1 MLFNGTSSA
10 DRRSSAATT
19 AEAERR
25 DSQSSIFSVM
35 SGRTSITSISNS
47 NKHTSLTSG
56 HRSSIDQSIASNVV
70 SGKSVSTSAGRIQS
84 SSGTTVTAA
93 TPSATSNT
101 RTTTT
106 TTTTTTSSNNQHGR
120 KSTTISLALLP
131 PDVTVRILHHLP
143 IPALATMA
151 QVSRRFKVLVNNE
164 EIYIRKLKQ
173 MGLWQDLS
181 NAAQYNGG
189 LLDAPVAPIYIS
201 SDLTSNQSLMPTLQR
216 GNNLLTDES
225 ATLDVHRARDQFK
238 HIYRELI
245 PYYVDLRHRHRE
257 PRIQSEFPDPIE
269 RARIIARLRRLMPVK
284 VVDDYK
290 AINLALETT
299 TQLLE
304 SRSLQQFEQAYHA
317 DDTEAMKYHALV
329 LFELNGGQSC
339 VQMYIQMN
347 QLFFDN
353 EHTPLDNLAPL
364 AVNEQGEHTPLIDFA
379 EHLKNE
385 LERQAKMISEIF
397 SEEDDVLFAFT
408 ERVYEDVIA
417 DYVNELMAGALQRSL
432 PDYLNLTVEAYRR
445 FSTFTVGLTQMRPRA
460 LDPERAHRCLYAVF
474 SPLMEPYIEREIRA
488 LREMYDREIRRWDRQ
503 MEEMRHRAEAERT
516 RRLMG
521 AAEREAYKKG
531 FLRRLKRGLTRSK
544 DDEKTGASTNAKDD
558 SSSFE
563 IVQELSGL
571 LSLEMSLQMIHVN
584 KQALHRVLRFANL
597 GGRAGTDVE
606 RGLERIFVSLLHILG
621 QRHVK
626 PAFETAVER
635 LSSYKTTQ
643 TTASDAQVQP
653 ILRFFELIHLADL
666 VHQMIFVYYKEEICR
681 FVDEHDFTNGCNA
694 EKKAFERNLDDVVA
708 AGLDRSIEVLM
719 SHVEYILENEQRATD
734 YDPETDII
742 DLRPTKAC
750 RDVVRCLYTHTQMV
764 SGATEKPMLEV
775 FYTELGLRFFNI
787 LSKHLKTNQ
796 ISEAGGFQVISDLN
810 HYHEWAVSL
819 NAPEALRYFHAL
831 KELGHIYIVSP
842 QDLRELMHDRRRYQ
856 GALREEEIY
865 EFVQLRKDYRRIQK
879 VVESE
884 KCYVM

>member
-1 MLFNGTSSA
+1 MAESRPISLSSLGFGSNSGGGGANSITEA
-10 DRRSSAATT
+10 DS
-19 AEAERR
+19 ERR
-25 DSQSSIFSVM
+25 GSQSSMFSMM
-35 SGRTSITSISNS
+35 SSRTSMTTISNRP
-47 NKHTSLTSG
+47 TSLTSG
-56 HRSSIDQSIASNVV
+56 HRSSIDQQA
-70 SGKSVSTSAGRIQS
+70 
-84 SSGTTVTAA
+84 
-93 TPSATSNT
+93 
-101 RTTTT
+101 TTTT
-106 TTTTTTSSNNQHGR
+106 VAYGKGATTTMTANSPPSSTAKTLNSNNSSTTTS
-120 KSTTISLALLP
+120 TTSRNTKKHATLTLTSLP

-143 IPALATMA
+143 VPTLSIMA

-173 MGLWQDLS
+173 MALWQDLDR
-181 NAAQYNGG
+181 AAQSKGG
-189 LLDAPVAPIYIS
+189 LLDAPVAPVYVG
-201 SDLTSNQSLMPTLQR
+201 SDLRTYQQKNESTGHEITSETYPARAQFQR
-216 GNNLLTDES
+216 
-225 ATLDVHRARDQFK
+225 V
-238 HIYRELI
+238 YRELI
-245 PYYVDLRHRHRE
+245 PYYVDLRHRNRE
-257 PRIQSEFPDPIE
+257 PRIQSEFPDPVE
-269 RARIIARLRRLMPVK
+269 RAQMIARLRRFMPVK
-284 VVDDYK
+284 VVNDYK
-290 AINLALETT
+290 TLNLALETV

-304 SRSLQQFEQAYHA
+304 SRSLQQFEHAYHT
-317 DDTEAMKYHALV
+317 DDTEAMKYHASV

-353 EHTPLDNLAPL
+353 EHAPLDNLSSSAINENGDHIPL
-364 AVNEQGEHTPLIDFA
+364 LNFT
-379 EHLKNE
+379 EHLQRE

-397 SEEDDVLFAFT
+397 SEDDDVLFAFT
-408 ERVYEDVIA
+408 ERVYEDVIV

-445 FSTFTVGLTQMRPRA
+445 ISALTISLTQMRPRA
-460 LDPERAHRCLYAVF
+460 LDPERAHRCLYSVF
-474 SPLMEPYIEREIRA
+474 SPLMEPYIEREVRA

-503 MEEMRHRAEAERT
+503 MAEMKHRAEVERA

-544 DDEKTGASTNAKDD
+544 DAEIPTPNATEADD
-558 SSSFE
+558 SAAN

-584 KQALHRVLRFANL
+584 KQALHRVLRFASL
-597 GGRAGTDVE
+597 GGRAGVDVG
-606 RGLERIFVSLLHILG
+606 RGLERIFVSLLHTLG
-621 QRHVK
+621 PRHVK
-626 PAFETAVER
+626 PAFEAAVER
-635 LSSYKTTQ
+635 LSEYKTTRS
-643 TTASDAQVQP
+643 TANDEQVQP
-653 ILRFFELIHLADL
+653 ILRFFELIHLGDL

-708 AGLDRSIEVLM
+708 SGLDRSIEVLM
-719 SHVEYILENEQRATD
+719 GHVEYILENEQKPTD
-734 YDPETDII
+734 YDPENEIL
-742 DLRPTKAC
+742 DLKPTKAC
-750 RDVVRCLYTHTQMV
+750 YDVVKCLSTHTQMV
-764 SGATEKPMLEV
+764 SGATEKSMLEV

-787 LSKHLKTNQ
+787 LSKHLKKIKLASRADFKLLGN
-796 ISEAGGFQVISDLN
+796 DLN
-810 HYHEWAVSL
+810 HYHEWAESL
-819 NAPEALRYFHAL
+819 NAAEALRYFHAL

-884 KCYVM
+884 NAMSYLCKLNKYN